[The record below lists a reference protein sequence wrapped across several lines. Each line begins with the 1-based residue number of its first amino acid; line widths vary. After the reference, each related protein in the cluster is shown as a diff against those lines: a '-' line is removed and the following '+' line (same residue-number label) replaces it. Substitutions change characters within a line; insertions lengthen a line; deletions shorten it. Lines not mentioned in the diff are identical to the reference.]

1 MRCVSRGVHSMRWKT
16 TVVGLMA
23 ALAFAVGCKQQ
34 CFLYEC
40 DRNATYAGLGL
51 SSRLEVDPTP
61 SIVPATATVGK
72 PATIDDAER
81 PPHYLS
87 LAEPF
92 PMCLENAD
100 PGPQALTRTTNS
112 HPTLTTQH

>member
-61 SIVPATATVGK
+61 SIVPATATVRK

-81 PPHYLS
+81 PPRDFS
-87 LAEPF
+87 LAEAF
-92 PMCLENAD
+92 TMCLGDPD
-100 PGPQALTRTTNS
+100 PGTPPL
-112 HPTLTTQH
+112 H